1 MEVTDARQANRSTV
15 FAAIVAAGQT
25 TRTRLSE
32 QTQLSPATVSRVAEG
47 LLAEGLITEGRQV
60 ATQGPGRNAISLE
73 ARPDLGVVC
82 GIDLG
87 ASNCR
92 FLLADMLGQPLTITH
107 QQTPVGIG
115 AGALASWLAD
125 RVATLAASQPLPLP
139 LKAVVVGLP
148 GMVTPDGMSITGAPN
163 VPQIEGE
170 VFTRRLTR
178 TIPAPTLLYNDSDLA
193 LLGELRFGA
202 ARGLDRAVMFTIGA
216 GLGAGIVLD
225 GALLRGQRGQTGE
238 FGFLPIGPSGETVQD
253 LLSGAGLLRQARALR
268 APVKDAADVFTPAM
282 ASLLDP
288 VLERFDRAL
297 VLVLTAAAVAYDPD
311 AIILGGGL
319 SPAVIRRLEVTR
331 GKLAALV
338 PIAPDL
344 RLAKLGDLSGTLGA
358 LALACQTA
366 YTGLGMSESD
376 AAGLPA
382 AVSVAG
388 LQEAADVR
396 WTTRI

>member
-358 LALACQTA
+358 LAVACQTA